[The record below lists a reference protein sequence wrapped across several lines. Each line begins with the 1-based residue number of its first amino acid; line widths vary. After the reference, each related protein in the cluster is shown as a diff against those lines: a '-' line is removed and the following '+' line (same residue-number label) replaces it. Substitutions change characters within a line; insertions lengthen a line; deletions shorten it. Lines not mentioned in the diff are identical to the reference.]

1 MSVSNCIF
9 LNAFKLFKNLK
20 SVKKIMKYTSC
31 LVIFMMSFMPFIASA
46 QNDTT
51 SAIKTDTTSKPVTD
65 TVVATPAKTDTA
77 IIASTPMNCYK
88 EWISYFTDLGAKT
101 VTDGTQLIVIAFK
114 SKDNCRC
121 FMGKVDVAGGKIKM
135 PVYIQSEGGDYKSF
149 TAIGKKL
156 DPEFITAQGDGLWD
170 IANGMSVVFQT
181 TEQEYGRIF
190 FYKFLNKNK
199 QMNKEAPSPSDLLKN
214 N

>member
-1 MSVSNCIF
+1 M
-9 LNAFKLFKNLK
+9 KNI
-20 SVKKIMKYTSC
+20 SW
-31 LVIFMMSFMPFIASA
+31 LVIFMISFMPFVASA
-46 QNDTT
+46 QNDTS
-51 SAIKTDTTSKPVTD
+51 SAIKTDTTSKPVS
-65 TVVATPAKTDTA
+65 DTA
-77 IIASTPMNCYK
+77 AAIAPKSDTAALASTPMNCYK
-88 EWISYFTDLGAKT
+88 EWISYFTDLGAKP

-135 PVYIQSEGGDYKSF
+135 PVYIQTEGGDYKSF

-181 TEQEYGRIF
+181 TDLEYGRIF
-190 FYKFLNKNK
+190 FYKSLNKNK

-214 N
+214 